1 MKLKTNSERT
11 LMHRTE
17 EKKGVGV
24 MELGIGKTAFFKL
37 YKIPI
42 DTKNLSV
49 TFELGHHMYNFRY
62 VEGSNLTLSIFF
74 IFKFLILRI
83 SFVRKDKQTNRQTDR
98 QTNILNH
105 VVKTSR
111 SANL

>member
-24 MELGIGKTAFFKL
+24 MELGIGKYEIL
-37 YKIPI
+37 I
-42 DTKNLSV
+42 DTKTLSV
-49 TFELGHHMYNFRY
+49 TVEWGRHMYNLKY
-62 VEGSNLTLSIFF
+62 VEGSNLTLSIFL

-83 SFVRKDKQTNRQTDR
+83 SFVRKDKQTNRQTDKQTDR

-105 VVKTSR
+105 VVKPSR

>member
-24 MELGIGKTAFFKL
+24 MELGIGKYEIL
-37 YKIPI
+37 I
-42 DTKNLSV
+42 DTKSLSV
-49 TFELGHHMYNFRY
+49 TVEWGHHMYNFQY
-62 VEGSNLTLSIFF
+62 VEGSNFTLSIFF
-74 IFKFLILRI
+74 LKFLILRI